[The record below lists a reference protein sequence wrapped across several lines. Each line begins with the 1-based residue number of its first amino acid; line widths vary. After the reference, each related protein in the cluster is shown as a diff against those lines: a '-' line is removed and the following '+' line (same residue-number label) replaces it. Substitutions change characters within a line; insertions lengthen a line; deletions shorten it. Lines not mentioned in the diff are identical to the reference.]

1 MDTINNEMVNFKI
14 NGIPVQV
21 PKGYTILQAAREAN
35 IEIPTLCY
43 LKDLNCI
50 GACRV
55 CMVEAIINNKPARSL
70 LAACVYPVEEGM
82 EVFTNTPAVRKSRKL
97 TLELLLANHN
107 KKCLSCEK
115 STNCELQRLAREYG
129 CDEEHFKSEPPR
141 YDIDD
146 ISPYIVR
153 DNNKCIQCMRCV
165 AACKNVQTVSVI
177 GAIQRGFNAHVGSA
191 FDKSLADSPCV
202 GCGQCVVSC
211 PVGALKEKSQ
221 EDKVWDAI
229 ADPNKKVIFF
239 TAPSIK
245 ATLGESFGMPIGT
258 NVEGKMAAAIRRLG
272 KDVTIF
278 NMDFTA
284 DLTIMEEA
292 NELVERVT
300 KGGVLPMFT
309 SCCPGWVK
317 FVEHY
322 YPEFTPNLSTCKS
335 PQAMFG
341 AVLKGYY
348 AQKNGLKPE
357 DIFVVSVI
365 PCTAKKFE
373 VTREQ
378 LRSEPEYDDVDVAL
392 TTRELAR
399 MIQRAGIKFT
409 ELEDEDYDLPFNKAT
424 GGGAIFGATG
434 GVLEAAL
441 RTAAHT
447 LDGDFKKV
455 DFEEVRGPE
464 PIRTVTYEVAGTKIT
479 VAVASGLGNARK
491 ILEMIKSGELDCQ
504 MVEIMACPGGC
515 INGGGQPIQSDSVL
529 NTVDYKALRS
539 KALYDYDINSE
550 FRCSHDSPVIK
561 MIYGEF
567 FEKPGSEKSHK
578 YLHTHYVERGHFYK

>member
-1 MDTINNEMVNFKI
+1 METVHLKINN
-14 NGIPVQV
+14 IPVEV
-21 PKGYTILQAAREAN
+21 PKGYTILQAAKEAN

-43 LKDLNCI
+43 LKDINCI

-55 CMVEAIINNKPARSL
+55 CMVEAKNRRGL
-70 LAACVYPVEEGM
+70 LAACVYPAEEGL
-82 EVFTNTPAVRKSRKL
+82 EVFTNTPAVRKSRKT
-97 TLELLLANHN
+97 TLELLLSTHH
-107 KKCLSCEK
+107 KKCLSCVR
-115 STNCELQRLAREYG
+115 SNNCELQRLAAEYG
-129 CDEEHFKSEPPR
+129 VDEDRFQSEKPIHE
-141 YDIDD
+141 IDD
-146 ISPYIVR
+146 LSPYIVR

-165 AACKNVQTVSVI
+165 AACKEVQSVSVI
-177 GAIQRGFNAHVGSA
+177 GAIKRGFSVHVGSA
-191 FDKSLADSPCV
+191 FDKSLDDSPCV

-211 PVGALKEKSQ
+211 PVGALTEKSQ

-229 ADPNKKVIFF
+229 ADPDKKVIFY

-245 ATLGESFGMPIGT
+245 ATLGESFDLPIGT

-272 KDVTIF
+272 EDVTVF

-284 DLTIMEEA
+284 DLTIIEEA
-292 NELVERVT
+292 NELVERI
-300 KGGVLPMFT
+300 KNGGTLPMFT

-322 YPEFTPNLSTCKS
+322 YPEFIPNLSTCKS

-348 AQKNGLKPE
+348 CEKNNLDPNKV
-357 DIFVVSVI
+357 FVVSVI

-373 VTREQ
+373 VTRPQ
-378 LRSEPEYDDVDVAL
+378 LRSEEAYDDVDVAL

-399 MIQRAGIKFT
+399 MIKRAGIQLT
-409 ELEDEDYDLPFNKAT
+409 DLEDEDYDAPFNKAT

-441 RTAAHT
+441 RTAART
-447 LDGDFKKV
+447 LDGDFKKI

-464 PIRTVTYEVAGTKIT
+464 AIRTVTYEVAGVKIN
-479 VAVASGLGNARK
+479 VAVASGLANARK
-491 ILEMIKSGELDCQ
+491 LLEKIKKGEADYQ

-515 INGGGQPIQSDSVL
+515 INGGGQPIRSDSVS
-529 NTVDYKALRS
+529 NYVDYKALRS
-539 KALYDYDINSE
+539 KALYDYDANAE
-550 FRCSHDSPVIK
+550 YRCCEESPAIK
-561 MIYGEF
+561 MIYDEY
-567 FEKPGSEKSHK
+567 FEAPGKEKAHK
-578 YLHTHYVERGHFYK
+578 YLHTSYVERGKYYK